1 MMRYDDMFKPIHTD
15 SLTLR
20 TDTHRLTWQTVRTIP
35 NSIARA
41 VTAKLDRM
49 KAENEAVRRFPQ
61 SELDRIFREIERE
74 ETVTRQLA
82 AGAARYAVERV
93 IDDLAR
99 RHADYIARRRA
110 DVSLSFPDAL
120 NNVDANGMLTFH
132 LLTETLRPMVAQAG
146 AAELRRL
153 YADAIESKDARGR
166 IIATL
171 VEERVDHGGIA
182 EMEDDLPIIRELSDQ
197 IEGVRDL
204 RVEPHGELQTIA
216 ETITEA
222 RKAVSRAEIARVH
235 PANVA
240 HDPNAKAAA
249 EREAEAYEAEAA
261 AR

>member
-1 MMRYDDMFKPIHTD
+1 MMRYDDLFKPIHTD

-49 KAENEAVRRFPQ
+49 KAENEAVRRFPK

-74 ETVTRQLA
+74 ETITRQLA

-93 IDDLAR
+93 VDDLAR
-99 RHADYIARRRA
+99 RHAAYVARRRA
-110 DVSLSFPDAL
+110 DVALSFPDAM
-120 NNVDANGMLTFH
+120 NGISPDGMLTFH
-132 LLTETLRPMVAQAG
+132 HLTETLRPTIAQAG

-153 YADAIESKDARGR
+153 YADAIETKDARGR
-166 IIATL
+166 IVATL

-182 EMEDDLPIIRELSDQ
+182 ETEDDLPIIRELSDQ
-197 IEGVRDL
+197 IEGIRDL
-204 RVEPHGELQTIA
+204 RVEPHAELTTIGEI
-216 ETITEA
+216 ITEA
-222 RKAVSRAEIARVH
+222 RKAIARAEIAHVY

-240 HDPNAKAAA
+240 HDPKAKAAA
-249 EREAEAYEAEAA
+249 ERESEAYEAEAA